1 MDIKFSKKS
10 IKDNNYIVLYWKAN
24 EEMGFK
30 LFQSREVAR
39 QFAISKVSEGY
50 STTSFTKD
58 CELRPS
64 KRIL

>member
-10 IKDNNYIVLYWKAN
+10 IKDNSLIILYWKAN

-39 QFAISKVSEGY
+39 QFSVGKVSEGFNV
-50 STTSFTKD
+50 TSFTKD
-58 CELRPS
+58 SVLQPK
-64 KRIL
+64 KRTL

>member
-39 QFAISKVSEGY
+39 QFAISMVSEGY
-50 STTSFTKD
+50 NTTSFTKD
-58 CELRPS
+58 CELQPKR
-64 KRIL
+64 RIL

>member
-10 IKDNNYIVLYWKAN
+10 VRDNSFIVLYWKAN

-30 LFQSREVAR
+30 LFMSREVAR
-39 QFAISKVSEGY
+39 QFAIGKVSDGY
-50 STTSFTKD
+50 SVTSFTKD
-58 CELRPS
+58 CELQPK